1 MDSSKLLTLNNL
13 SVWYA
18 ADHPVLSDFSLDLGA
33 NEVVGL
39 IGLNGAGKT
48 TFIKTMAGL
57 LSGYRL
63 DSAAWAGHTFSFRNK
78 AFKQNRYVVFAE
90 DRSFQYFTF
99 REYLA
104 YVAASYGVPLP
115 DVSTLVAGFH
125 FEGYTDVLLKE
136 LSTGNLKKAYLIT
149 AFALHPKL
157 LLLDEPVNGLDFQ
170 STEFL
175 YQLIGEYKEF
185 GTVLFSS
192 HILESICLTS
202 DRVLV
207 LEQGKISRIF
217 TGKEIAAGNIREVLA
232 DYENH

>member
-1 MDSSKLLTLNNL
+1 MSSTTLLSLGNL
-13 SVWYA
+13 SVWYTA
-18 ADHPVLSDFSLDLGA
+18 NHPVLSDFSLDLGT

-48 TFIKTMAGL
+48 TFIKTVAGL
-57 LSGYRL
+57 LPGYHQ
-63 DSAAWAGHTFSFRNK
+63 DSAVWEGQPFAFRDK
-78 AFKQNRYVVFAE
+78 AFKRSRYIVFAE

-115 DVSTLVAGFH
+115 DVTGLIKGFH
-125 FEGYTDVLLKE
+125 FEDYTDFLLKE

-149 AFALHPKL
+149 AFALRPKL

-175 YQLIGEYKEF
+175 YQLMGGYKQY
-185 GTVLFSS
+185 GTLLFSS
-192 HILESICLTS
+192 HILESICLTC

-207 LEQGKISRIF
+207 LEHGKISQTF
-217 TGKEIAAGNIREVLA
+217 TGAEIAAGNIREVLT
-232 DYENH
+232 DEEHH

>member
-1 MDSSKLLTLNNL
+1 MSSTTLLSLNKL
-13 SVWYA
+13 SVWYTA
-18 ADHPVLSDFSLDLGA
+18 NHPVLSDFSLDLGT

-48 TFIKTMAGL
+48 TFIKTVAGL
-57 LSGYRL
+57 LPGYHQ
-63 DSAAWAGHTFSFRNK
+63 DSAVWEGQPFAFRDK
-78 AFKQNRYVVFAE
+78 AFKRSRYIVFAE

-115 DVSTLVAGFH
+115 DVTGLVKGFR
-125 FEGYTDVLLKE
+125 FGDYTDVLLKE

-149 AFALHPKL
+149 AFSLRPKL

-175 YQLIGEYKEF
+175 YQIMGGYKQY
-185 GTVLFSS
+185 GTLLFSS

-207 LEQGKISRIF
+207 LEHGRISQTF
-217 TGKEIAAGNIREVLA
+217 NGAEIAAGNIREVLA
-232 DYENH
+232 DEEHH

>member
-1 MDSSKLLTLNNL
+1 MSSTTLLSLGNL
-13 SVWYA
+13 SVWYTTN
-18 ADHPVLSDFSLDLGA
+18 HPVLSDFSLDLGT

-48 TFIKTMAGL
+48 TFIKTVAGL
-57 LSGYRL
+57 LPDYHQ
-63 DSAAWAGHTFSFRNK
+63 DSAVWEGQPFAFRDK
-78 AFKQNRYVVFAE
+78 AFKRSRYIVFAE

-115 DVSTLVAGFH
+115 DVTGLIKGFH
-125 FEGYTDVLLKE
+125 FEDYTDVLLKE

-149 AFALHPKL
+149 AFALRPKL

-175 YQLIGEYKEF
+175 YQLMGGYKQYIPF
-185 GTVLFSS
+185 LPLLPDVCASAPLPARRLPTP
-192 HILESICLTS
+192 
-202 DRVLV
+202 
-207 LEQGKISRIF
+207 
-217 TGKEIAAGNIREVLA
+217 AASLRQR
-232 DYENH
+232 

>member
-1 MDSSKLLTLNNL
+1 MDSKALLSLKNL
-13 SVWYA
+13 SVWYTA
-18 ADHPVLSDFSLDLGA
+18 GHPVLSDFSLNLGV

-48 TFIKTMAGL
+48 TFIKTAAGL
-57 LSGYRL
+57 LPGYHL
-63 DSAAWAGHTFSFRNK
+63 DSAAWNGQSFSFRDK
-78 AFKQNRYVVFAE
+78 AFKRSRYIVFAE

-115 DVSTLVAGFH
+115 DVSGLAEGFH
-125 FEGYTDVLLKE
+125 FEDYTNVLLKE

-149 AFALHPKL
+149 AFALRPKL

-175 YQLIGEYKEF
+175 YQLMGGYQQY
-185 GTVLFSS
+185 GTLLFSS

-207 LEQGKISRIF
+207 LEQGRISRTF
-217 TGKEIAAGNIREVLA
+217 SGAQIAAGTIREVLA
-232 DYENH
+232 DDEQH

>member
-1 MDSSKLLTLNNL
+1 MSSTTLLSLNNL
-13 SVWYA
+13 SVWYT
-18 ADHPVLSDFSLDLGA
+18 ADHPVLSDLSLDLGA

-48 TFIKTMAGL
+48 TFIKTIAGL
-57 LSGYRL
+57 LPGYRL
-63 DSAAWAGHTFSFRNK
+63 DSAAWDGHSFSFRDK
-78 AFKQNRYVVFAE
+78 SFKKSRYIVFAE

-115 DVSTLVAGFH
+115 DVSGLVKGFH
-125 FEGYTDVLLKE
+125 FEDYTDVLLKE

-149 AFALHPKL
+149 AFALRPEL

-175 YQLIGEYKEF
+175 YQIMGGYKQY
-185 GTVLFSS
+185 GTLLFSS

-207 LEQGKISRIF
+207 LAHGRIGQAF
-217 TGKEIAAGNIREVLA
+217 TGDEIAAKNIREMLA
-232 DYENH
+232 NEEHH

>member
-1 MDSSKLLTLNNL
+1 MDSKALLSLNNL
-13 SVWYA
+13 SVWYTA
-18 ADHPVLSDFSLDLGA
+18 GHPVLSGLSLDLGA
-33 NEVVGL
+33 HEVVGL

-48 TFIKTMAGL
+48 TFMKTVAGL
-57 LSGYRL
+57 LSGYCM
-63 DSAAWAGHTFSFRNK
+63 DSATWNGHTFSFCDK
-78 AFKQNRYVVFAE
+78 AFKQNRYIVFAE
-90 DRSFQYFTF
+90 DRSFPYFTF

-104 YVAASYGVPLP
+104 YAASSYGIPLP
-115 DVSTLVAGFH
+115 EVSTLVAGFH
-125 FEGYTDVLLKE
+125 FEDYTDVLLKE

-149 AFALHPKL
+149 AFALRPKL

-175 YQLIGEYKEF
+175 YRLMSGYKEY
-185 GTVLFSS
+185 GTILFSS

-207 LEQGKISRIF
+207 LEHGRISRSF

-232 DYENH
+232 DYENR